1 MRDARRFALV
11 TLLAGLL
18 LGLLLGACGPRPPAP
33 LVAAPAGASPSA
45 PALMP
50 AAFTGWW
57 VAVAGASADDPTAG
71 LEGYLVGPT
80 ELAMVVPPKS
90 IERRALQCEGR
101 TPTHWAC
108 ATGGLP
114 FGLRLHGEALVLE
127 APDRVVRAR
136 RATAAEAQQLEALLA
151 TRPNLAAGCARAR
164 RCYEA
169 ACPLR
174 GMPECDFRRETDG
187 SSLRQ
192 CEGTRDGVLVHL
204 QALGKKPPPACR

>member
-1 MRDARRFALV
+1 MWYVRLTTVVALLV
-11 TLLAGLL
+11 GLAG
-18 LGLLLGACGPRPPAP
+18 CGPRPTGPASAP
-33 LVAAPAGASPSA
+33 SAAAPAPAS
-45 PALMP
+45 MP
-50 AAFTGWW
+50 AAFIGWW

-71 LEGYLVGPT
+71 IEGYLVGPT

-90 IERRALQCEGR
+90 IERRALVCEGR

-114 FGLRLHGEALVLE
+114 FGLRLHGDALVLE
-127 APDRVVRAR
+127 APDRAVRAR
-136 RATAAEAQQLEALLA
+136 RATAAEVQRLEALLA
-151 TRPNLAAGCARAR
+151 THPDLATGCARAR
-164 RCYEA
+164 ACYEA

-204 QALGKKPPPACR
+204 QELGKKPPDACK

>member
-1 MRDARRFALV
+1 
-11 TLLAGLL
+11 
-18 LGLLLGACGPRPPAP
+18 
-33 LVAAPAGASPSA
+33 
-45 PALMP
+45 MP
-50 AAFTGWW
+50 ATFIGWW

-90 IERRALQCEGR
+90 VERRALHCEGR

-127 APDRVVRAR
+127 APDRAVRAR
-136 RATAAEAQQLEALLA
+136 RATAAEARQLEALLA
-151 TRPNLAAGCARAR
+151 THPDLAAGCARAR

-169 ACPLR
+169 ACALR
-174 GMPECDFRRETDG
+174 EMPECDFSRETDG

-192 CEGTRDGVLVHL
+192 CEGTREGVLVHL
-204 QALGKKPPPACR
+204 QELGKKPPAACR

>member
-1 MRDARRFALV
+1 MRVLFLVATLAFA
-11 TLLAGLL
+11 
-18 LGLLLGACGPRPPAP
+18 ACGPKAAGPA
-33 LVAAPAGASPSA
+33 SA
-45 PALMP
+45 PTTGAPVPASMP
-50 AAFTGWW
+50 AAFIGWW
-57 VAVAGASADDPTAG
+57 VAVAGASADDPNAG

-114 FGLRLHGEALVLE
+114 FGLRLHGAELVLE
-127 APDRVVRAR
+127 APDRTVRAR
-136 RATAAEAQQLEALLA
+136 RAAPAEAQKLEALLA
-151 TRPNLAAGCARAR
+151 THPDLATACARAR
-164 RCYEA
+164 ACYEA
-169 ACPLR
+169 ACELR

-204 QALGKKPPPACR
+204 QELGKKPPAACQ

>member
-1 MRDARRFALV
+1 
-11 TLLAGLL
+11 
-18 LGLLLGACGPRPPAP
+18 
-33 LVAAPAGASPSA
+33 
-45 PALMP
+45 
-50 AAFTGWW
+50 
-57 VAVAGASADDPTAG
+57 VAVAGASADDPNAG
-71 LEGYLVGPT
+71 LEGYLVGPA

-90 IERRALQCEGR
+90 IERRALVCEGR

-108 ATGGLP
+108 GTGGLP

-127 APDRVVRAR
+127 APDRTVRAR
-136 RATAAEAQQLEALLA
+136 RATAAEAHKLEALLA
-151 TRPNLAAGCARAR
+151 THSDLATACARAR
-164 RCYEA
+164 ACYEA

-204 QALGKKPPPACR
+204 QELGKKPPAACR

>member
-1 MRDARRFALV
+1 MRVLVLVAALIL
-11 TLLAGLL
+11 T
-18 LGLLLGACGPRPPAP
+18 ACGPRPAGPA
-33 LVAAPAGASPSA
+33 AAPPAGVPVPAS
-45 PALMP
+45 MP
-50 AAFTGWW
+50 ASFLGWW
-57 VAVAGASADDPTAG
+57 VAVAGASAVDPKAG

-90 IERRALQCEGR
+90 IERRALHCEGR

-114 FGLRLHGEALVLE
+114 FGLRLYGAELVLE
-127 APDRVVRAR
+127 APDRTVRAR
-136 RATAAEAQQLEALLA
+136 RASAAEAQTLEATLA
-151 TRPNLAAGCARAR
+151 THPDLATACARAR
-164 RCYEA
+164 ACYEA
-169 ACPLR
+169 ACALR

-204 QALGKKPPPACR
+204 QELGKKPPPACQ

>member
-1 MRDARRFALV
+1 MPRARLTALTLFAA
-11 TLLAGLL
+11 LA
-18 LGLLLGACGPRPPAP
+18 ACGPRPAGPAGP
-33 LVAAPAGASPSA
+33 AAAPA
-45 PALMP
+45 P
-50 AAFTGWW
+50 AAAVPATMPDALKGWW
-57 VAVAGASADDPTAG
+57 VAVAGASAVDPAAG
-71 LEGYLVGPT
+71 TEGYLVGPA

-90 IERRALQCEGR
+90 IERRALVCEGR

-114 FGLRLHGEALVLE
+114 FGLRLHGAELVLE
-127 APDRVVRAR
+127 APDRTVRAR
-136 RATAAEAQQLEALLA
+136 RASAAEVEKLEALLA
-151 TRPNLAAGCARAR
+151 THPDLATACAKARA
-164 RCYEA
+164 CFEA

-204 QALGKKPPPACR
+204 QELGKKPPPACQ